1 MKLTWRQLQVLRDI
15 DARGTVDIRRQIEEY
30 RQRAIDLGMMEPP
43 LVDIEADRL
52 TLTDAGRE
60 ALKATPCPAA
70 PTSPATSGL
79 RL

>member
-60 ALKATPCPAA
+60 ALKATP
-70 PTSPATSGL
+70 
-79 RL
+79 